1 MLSREKLEQ
10 LMGILGD
17 ITDEQK
23 AMVAET
29 LNGPINEKEL
39 FDKLS
44 VDEGKFMVFLKALAA
59 EREDVVLGQE
69 LSADEMEAA
78 TGGITISSS
87 GDECTGSIFR
97 NIYEGGFPNCAGT
110 VEDRSWCGMN
120 DACHHK
126 AVIYKDMQTCTRSW
140 K

>member
-1 MLSREKLEQ
+1 MLNKDKLEQ
-10 LMGILGD
+10 LMGILGNL
-17 ITDEQK
+17 TDEQK
-23 AMVAET
+23 ALLTEA

-39 FDKLS
+39 FEKLG
-44 VDEGKFMVFLKALAA
+44 VDEEKFTEFLTALAA
-59 EREDVVLGQE
+59 QQEDAVLGQE
-69 LSADEMEAA
+69 LSADEMEGA

-126 AVIYKDMQTCTRSW
+126 AVIYKDMRTCTRSW